1 MDRKRVEEILIK
13 TEVLL
18 NGHFIL
24 TSGKHSNQ
32 YMQCAKITQYPEYSE
47 ELCKGLAEN
56 FKDDK
61 VDVVIGPATG
71 GIIIA
76 YEIARQL
83 GVKNLFAERENGKM
97 TLRRGFTINKG
108 DRVLVAEDVITTG
121 GSVQEVI
128 DIVNEMG
135 GIVVGV
141 AILVNRSMGKADFKT
156 KLCAAYTNDVIAYEA
171 SDCPLC
177 KEGIIECVKP
187 GSRSIK

>member
-1 MDRKRVEEILIK
+1 MDKSRVEEILIE

-32 YMQCAKITQYPEYSE
+32 YMQCAKITQYPKYSE

-61 VDVVIGPATG
+61 VDVVVGPATG
-71 GIIIA
+71 GIIIS

-108 DRVLVAEDVITTG
+108 DRVLIAEDVITTG

-141 AILVNRSMGKADFKT
+141 AILVNRSMGKVDFKT
-156 KLCAAYTNDVIAYEA
+156 KLCSAYTNDVKAYEA
-171 SDCPLC
+171 HDCPLC
-177 KEGIIECVKP
+177 KEGLTEAIKP